1 MQKGKAKGKDIK
13 SVVKNAFK
21 YGDCQLGSSN
31 TSLGNLSSL
40 YDYTPSD
47 LPEIFEEVRKSHR
60 KHQAKKEGG
69 SKRFDLNLGKNKQI
83 QGATILVTKKYLSS
97 PSKICPS

>member
-1 MQKGKAKGKDIK
+1 MQKGKTKGKDIK
-13 SVVKNAFK
+13 LVVKNAFHH
-21 YGDCQLGSSN
+21 GSCQLGSST
-31 TSLGNLSSL
+31 TSLDNLSSL

-69 SKRFDLNLGKNKQI
+69 SKNFDLSLGKNKHF
-83 QGATILVTKKYLSS
+83 QGATILVTKK
-97 PSKICPS
+97 C